1 MKKSLVI
8 LAAFTYIGMTA
19 ALYAAFLY
27 APTERTMGEIQRIFY
42 FHVPAAWVSFL
53 AFAVVFV
60 GGIAFLRTGKSHW
73 DVLAYSAGEVGVFF
87 LTLVLVSGPLWA
99 KPVWNVFWTWDAR
112 LTTSLVLWLIFI
124 VYLMLRSS
132 LPGEKGARFAAVFG
146 IIGFLDVPLVYMS
159 IRWWRTLH
167 PAPVL
172 GGKSGSGLEA
182 PMLATL
188 MIALF
193 GFTLLLILLLYINY
207 KISRAEKDLEL
218 FDKEWRN
225 GEI

>member
-1 MKKSLVI
+1 
-8 LAAFTYIGMTA
+8 
-19 ALYAAFLY
+19 
-27 APTERTMGEIQRIFY
+27 
-42 FHVPAAWVSFL
+42 

-60 GGIAFLRTGKSHW
+60 GGIAFLRTGKRHW
-73 DVLAYSAGEVGVFF
+73 DVPAYRAGEVGVFF